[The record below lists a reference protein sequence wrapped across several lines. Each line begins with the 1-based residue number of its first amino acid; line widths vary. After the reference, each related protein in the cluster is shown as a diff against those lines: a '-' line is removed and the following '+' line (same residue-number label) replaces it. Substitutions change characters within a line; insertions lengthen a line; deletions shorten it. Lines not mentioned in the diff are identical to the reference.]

1 MYIIL
6 ILEIVKS
13 IINDFLIIIAF
24 ALYIDICCY
33 EFNVNKHFSKF
44 NMLGIKLFF
53 CVFDL
58 AYLLKMNKNIIT
70 PKKSETRNNFIL

>member
-33 EFNVNKHFSKF
+33 EFNVNKHLSKS
-44 NMLGIKLFF
+44 NMLGIKLFL
-53 CVFDL
+53 C
-58 AYLLKMNKNIIT
+58 LLFGLFAKMNKNIIT
-70 PKKSETRNNFIL
+70 LFFFFFYTK